1 MKSAA
6 ATVADR
12 FHTDA
17 EPDTLVFLYDSWKRR
32 VSAVIVLSVRPFVL
46 LRYYENNNN
55 NNSDDHVTAH
65 VISHFDPTTSYHIPD
80 WQTAYDDPTGATS
93 HSSVTD
99 SVSVSIFKGERWE
112 SYYCLWRL
120 QKERL

>member
-55 NNSDDHVTAH
+55 NNSDDDVTCTCN
-65 VISHFDPTTSYHIPD
+65 ITFRSNYELP
-80 WQTAYDDPTGATS
+80 
-93 HSSVTD
+93 HS
-99 SVSVSIFKGERWE
+99 
-112 SYYCLWRL
+112 RL
-120 QKERL
+120 LDGL